1 MHIIAI
7 YNLPDHKDDLA
18 MALATAI
25 GNTEYEAR
33 SRLRGTDKGPLVVA
47 LCRDREAAEKIEERL
62 ASGGFDA
69 IVLDQDKIETESAQ
83 FIVRKFRLDDD
94 ALDVESLGGQ
104 NLRVDYR
111 SVDLILQ
118 GTSIA
123 GKTEKETLKERKFSP
138 GMAVLSS
145 GLVMSR
151 TKKITR
157 EIKTEEREGFF
168 NLYAGTLPTL
178 VFRETVLVY
187 DSPGFE
193 LKLSRAANFACL
205 ISELRKRQP
214 DAVFDD
220 RLLRRADQAALLG
233 PLLSPE
239 EFLHVAKS
247 LLAKI
252 LRIQK

>member
-1 MHIIAI
+1 MHIVAI

-18 MALATAI
+18 EALASALGT
-25 GNTEYEAR
+25 TVYEAR
-33 SRLRGTDKGPLVVA
+33 SRLRVPGKGPLVA
-47 LCRDREAAEKIEERL
+47 ASCRDCVAAEKIAERL

-69 IVLDQDKIETESAQ
+69 IVLDLDEIETESAQ
-83 FIVRKFRLDDD
+83 FIVRKFRLEDD
-94 ALDVESLGGQ
+94 ALDVESGNGQ
-104 NLRVDYR
+104 NLTVDYR
-111 SVDLILQ
+111 SIDLLLH

-123 GKTEKETLKERKFSP
+123 GKTESETLKKRKFSP
-138 GMAVLSS
+138 GRAVLSG

-187 DSPGFE
+187 DSPGFA
-193 LKLSRAANFACL
+193 LKPTRVANFAYL
-205 ISELRKRQP
+205 ISELRQRQP
-214 DAVFDD
+214 DAAFDE
-220 RLLRRADQAALLG
+220 RLLRRAEQAALLG

-239 EFLHVAKS
+239 EFLHVATL

-252 LRIQK
+252 LRL